1 MRRCNPR
8 NRSCWPFEETGGRP
22 PHLRTGVDGTTRN
35 GSREQG
41 KGEPAMTA
49 RNATSNDAAGARER
63 VPRHLAI
70 VMDGNGRWARRRAQ
84 PRSFGH
90 RAGQKAVRTTVEY
103 CLRHR
108 IGVLTLFAFSSEN
121 WKRPDTEVGALMDL
135 FLKALDK
142 EIDELHQNDV
152 RVRFIGELSAFSE
165 ALRTR
170 MHAASL
176 RTADNARLTLNV
188 CVSYGG
194 RWDIAQAAR
203 RAAEAALAGE
213 IDPAGIDEAALTP
226 YLCMADVPSPDLLIR
241 TGGERRISNFLLW
254 QLAYTELYFTD
265 TLWPDMD
272 ATQLDNALDDYA
284 HRERRFGCVADP
296 VTARAS

>member
-1 MRRCNPR
+1 MT
-8 NRSCWPFEETGGRP
+8 EGDTGFGD
-22 PHLRTGVDGTTRN
+22 L
-35 GSREQG
+35 
-41 KGEPAMTA
+41 PAAPT
-49 RNATSNDAAGARER
+49 N
-63 VPRHLAI
+63 VPRHVAI

-84 PRSFGH
+84 PRTFGH
-90 RAGQKAVRTTVEY
+90 RAGQKAVRATVEY
-103 CLRHR
+103 CLRHG

-121 WKRPDTEVGALMDL
+121 WKRPDAEVGALMDL

-142 EIDELHQNDV
+142 EIDELHKNEV
-152 RVRFIGELSAFSE
+152 RVRFLGQLAAFSE

-170 MHAASL
+170 MHAAAR
-176 RTADNARLTLNV
+176 RTANNARLTLNV

-203 RAAEAALAGE
+203 RAAEAAVAG
-213 IDPAGIDEAALTP
+213 DLDATTIDETVLAPFFCL
-226 YLCMADVPSPDLLIR
+226 ADVPPPDLLIR

-272 ATQLDNALDDYA
+272 AVQLDRALDDYA

-296 VTARAS
+296 VTARAC